1 MTAFLP
7 AEQDNRLSGV
17 ATGSRPSASEG
28 KIPACVAVPVLNEAA
43 ALPACLG
50 RLGRFAEV
58 VVIDSG
64 STDGTA
70 EVAAQF
76 GARVLRFSWN
86 GRYPKKRNWFLLN
99 HPPAQPWV
107 LFLDA
112 DELVDEA
119 FCDEIQVRIASDL
132 HDGYW
137 LTYTKHFMGRRLDHG
152 VPQRKLALF
161 RVGAGLYERI
171 EEAAWS
177 RLDMEVHEHPIIK
190 GRVGEI
196 SAPLVHDDDRGA
208 AKFVQRHCDYA
219 QWEARRT
226 LHLRASG
233 PEAWQRL
240 TPRQRFK
247 YRHVDRWWYCWLY
260 FFFDYVV
267 RSGFRDG
274 AAGFRHAFL
283 KLWYFML
290 IRILLLESADR
301 VRREARR

>member
-1 MTAFLP
+1 VT
-7 AEQDNRLSGV
+7 EV
-17 ATGSRPSASEG
+17 A
-28 KIPACVAVPVLNEAA
+28 KIPVTVAIPVKNEAA
-43 ALPACLG
+43 ALPTCLA
-50 RLGRFAEV
+50 RLIRFAEV

-70 EVAAQF
+70 AVAEGL

-99 HPPAQPWV
+99 HPPEQPWV

-112 DELVDEA
+112 DEIVDDP
-119 FCDEIQVRIASDL
+119 FCDEVASRIAADL
-132 HDGYW
+132 HDGFW

-171 EEAAWS
+171 EEDGWS
-177 RLDMEVHEHPIIK
+177 GLDMEVHEHPVIE
-190 GRVGEI
+190 GRIGEI
-196 SAPLVHDDDRGA
+196 KARVAHDDDRGA
-208 AKFVQRHCDYA
+208 AKFIRRHCEYA

-226 LHLRASG
+226 VLLRSGG
-233 PEAWQRL
+233 PEAWRLL

-247 YRHVDRWWYCWLY
+247 YRHVDRWWYCWFY
-260 FFFDYVV
+260 FLFDYVV
-267 RSGFRDG
+267 RAGFKDGATGFRY
-274 AAGFRHAFL
+274 AFL

-290 IRILLLESADR
+290 IRILLLESADNA
-301 VRREARR
+301 RREAKPE

>member
-1 MTAFLP
+1 MTEVIGIP
-7 AEQDNRLSGV
+7 VTV
-17 ATGSRPSASEG
+17 A
-28 KIPACVAVPVLNEAA
+28 IPVKDEAA
-43 ALPACLG
+43 ALPACLA

-70 EVAAQF
+70 AVAERF

-112 DELVDEA
+112 DEIVDDA
-119 FCDEIQVRIASDL
+119 FCDEVAEQIAADL
-132 HDGYW
+132 HDGFW

-171 EEAAWS
+171 EEDAWS
-177 RLDMEVHEHPIIK
+177 RLDMEVHEHPVID
-190 GRVGEI
+190 GRIGEI
-196 SAPLVHDDDRGA
+196 RAPLVHDDDRGV

-219 QWEARRT
+219 RWEARRT
-226 LHLRASG
+226 LQLRAGG
-233 PEAWQRL
+233 PDAWRTL
-240 TPRQRFK
+240 TSRQRFK
-247 YRHVDRWWYCWLY
+247 YRHIDRWWYCWFY
-260 FFFDYVV
+260 FLFDYVA

-274 AAGFRHAFL
+274 AAGFRYAFL

-290 IRILLLESADR
+290 IRIMLIESADR
-301 VRREARR
+301 ATRRAKP